1 MSVDPTVNFPH
12 DPRELDLGAR
22 HHWCQRLVAQQ
33 RSWLTRMCSLA
44 EPKPAAD
51 FPAFLLAT
59 PPFTALASRL
69 AVAVTR
75 SDLPTATQDEVDRFV
90 DAFGDY
96 LRTKKGE
103 DVFDRNAR
111 RAG

>member
-1 MSVDPTVNFPH
+1 MDPTVNFPS
-12 DPRELDLGAR
+12 DPRELELGAR
-22 HHWCQRLVAQQ
+22 HQWCQRLLAEQ
-33 RSWLTRMCSLA
+33 RQWLTRLCALA
-44 EPKPAAD
+44 EPKPAPD

-59 PPFTALASRL
+59 PGFADLAARL
-69 AVAVTR
+69 LGAATR
-75 SDLPTATQDEVDRFV
+75 TDLKTETQDEVDRFV

-103 DVFDRNAR
+103 EVFERNTR